1 MKTKTSITISKDIL
15 KLVDEQVKDEK
26 SRSAFIETAIRTYLE
41 VLKRQKRDQN
51 DLSIINQNM
60 ENLNR
65 EAIDVLRY
73 QTEL

>member
-1 MKTKTSITISKDIL
+1 
-15 KLVDEQVKDEK
+15 VDEQVKDEK

>member
-1 MKTKTSITISKDIL
+1 MKTSITISKDIL
-15 KLVDEQVKDEK
+15 KLVDEQVKDEN

-51 DLSIINQNM
+51 DLSLINQNTGS
-60 ENLNR
+60 LNR